1 MLPSNVTSAG
11 SMKVTD
17 DGRSAGVKDLNKS
30 KKPWHNGALFHFRS
44 RPPGEA
50 YCFQR
55 RHRKRIAPCDPKRDR
70 SGPYDFIS
78 VNYPTA
84 SSVTWA
90 SRQPISKVMRIKLR
104 NESSVTLPRRDGDFK
119 ENLNLM
125 PMRQTISKVESNEGE
140 AASRQL

>member
-1 MLPSNVTSAG
+1 MADRRASVVHVAGIVTAVEALAVSVLPSNVTSAG
-11 SMKVTD
+11 SVKVTD
-17 DGRSAGVKDLNKS
+17 GGRSAGVKDLNKS

-44 RPPGEA
+44 RPPGKA

-70 SGPYDFIS
+70 SGPYGFIS

-90 SRQPISKVMRIKLR
+90 FCQP
-104 NESSVTLPRRDGDFK
+104 
-119 ENLNLM
+119 
-125 PMRQTISKVESNEGE
+125 ISKVESNEGE
-140 AASRQL
+140 TASRQL